1 MQVDSNARDLEE
13 EAQKRMQQSL
23 YPEVKRIACVYR
35 NGALTLSG
43 IVSSFYARRIA
54 EELVKDLEGI
64 DIVNNELVIVMPP
77 ESSPAAS

>member
-13 EAQKRMQQSL
+13 QAQKRLQQSL

-43 IVSSFYARRIA
+43 VVSSFHARRIA
-54 EELVKDLEGI
+54 EELVEDLEGI
-64 DIVNNELVIVMPP
+64 ETVNNELVIRD
-77 ESSPAAS
+77 PAKDNATG